1 MVKQRKIGYYPF
13 NLEYQ
18 QSMREKA
25 IVFLGGK
32 CSSQKCLVPNGCSDK
47 RCLQIDHINGIS
59 DDEPRLIGT
68 MLYEDI
74 LHNPKSREKYQ
85 LLCANCNWIKRFDK
99 NENRG
104 YRRFIQSSEPKLPL
118 AIMGGCTNPTISC
131 RDCGI
136 LGCDYRVKS
145 KTLFGLT
152 DALKEERK

>member
-32 CSSQKCLVPNGCSDK
+32 CSNQKCLVPNGCSDK

-85 LLCANCNWIKRFDK
+85 LLCANCNWIKRYEK
-99 NENRG
+99 KENRG
-104 YRRFIQSSEPKLPL
+104 YRKYTQCSNYQPKIFRVSE
-118 AIMGGCTNPTISC
+118 CVNPNTTC
-131 RDCGI
+131 RDCGM
-136 LGCDYRVKS
+136 LGCSLRERRKV
-145 KTLFGLT
+145 LFGLT
-152 DALKEERK
+152 DKKLEPL